1 MRSPV
6 TLTQLGY
13 IVAVA
18 QHRHFGAAA
27 ESCFVTQPTLSMQI
41 QKLEEELGI
50 EIFDRRHQPVR
61 TTLLGLKLI
70 EQAKIVLAESLKLL
84 SLSADETD
92 QIASAINVGIIP
104 TLSPSLAPKLV
115 SSFQKKY
122 PATEISLEEVQ
133 TKDLMARIKEG
144 SLDIGLLVTPL
155 DDPHIIERPLFYE
168 PFNLYVSPDHPLA
181 KKKTITSDDLNIS
194 ELWLLSEGHCFRDQA
209 LTVCGDRR
217 KRKTTGRAF
226 FESGSLETLRKMV
239 DQGGGYT
246 LLPALAAGDV
256 ENARRLSQLREFSAP
271 VPTREVSLIYSRVY
285 KRKATLD
292 AVAGALRAG
301 LPASY
306 LKPDLKKTERV
317 TVTV

>member
-1 MRSPV
+1 M

-50 EIFDRRHQPVR
+50 EIFDRTHQPVR
-61 TTLLGLKLI
+61 TTPLGAELVQ
-70 EQAKIVLAESLKLL
+70 QAQVILAEAEKMKA
-84 SLSADETD
+84 LSADETES
-92 QIASAINVGIIP
+92 IAKSIQVGIIP

-115 SSFQKKY
+115 SEFKAKY
-122 PATEISLEEVQ
+122 PETEISLEEVQ

-144 SLDIGLLVTPL
+144 SLDVGLLVTPL
-155 DDPHIIERPLFYE
+155 DDSHIIEQPIFYE
-168 PFNLYVSPDHPLA
+168 PFFLYVSPDHPLA
-181 KKKTITSDDLNIS
+181 KKKQIGSDDLQIS
-194 ELWLLSEGHCFRDQA
+194 DLWLLSEGHCFRDQA
-209 LTVCGDRR
+209 LKICGDRR
-217 KRKTTGRAF
+217 KRKAPGRAF

-246 LLPALAAGDV
+246 LLPALAADDID
-256 ENARRLSQLREFSAP
+256 ETRRKKQIREFSTP
-271 VPTREVSLIYSRVY
+271 VPTREVSLVYSRVY
-285 KRKATLD
+285 KKRATIN
-292 AVAGALRAG
+292 AIVAAIQSG

-306 LKPDLKKTERV
+306 LKSEAKRTERIRV
-317 TVTV
+317 N

>member
-1 MRSPV
+1 M

-18 QHRHFGAAA
+18 KHRHFGAAA

-50 EIFDRRHQPVR
+50 EIFDRTHQPIR
-61 TTLLGLKLI
+61 TTVLGAQLVQ
-70 EQAKIVLAESLKLL
+70 QAQIVLAESEKLKA
-84 SLSADETD
+84 LSADETD
-92 QIASAINVGIIP
+92 SVAGSINIGIIP

-115 SSFQKKY
+115 SYFHTKY

-133 TKDLMARIKEG
+133 TKDLMARIKDG
-144 SLDIGLLVTPL
+144 SLDVGLLVTPL
-155 DDPHIIERPLFYE
+155 DDPHVIERPLFFE
-168 PFNLYVSPDHPLA
+168 PFSLYVSPEHPLA
-181 KKKTITSDDLNIS
+181 KKKLIASDDLNITD
-194 ELWLLSEGHCFRDQA
+194 LWLLSEGHCFRDQA
-209 LTVCGDRR
+209 LKICVDRK
-217 KRKTTGRAF
+217 KRKPSGRAF

-246 LLPALAAGDV
+246 LLPALAAVDIS
-256 ENARRLSQLREFSAP
+256 ESKRAAQLREFSKP
-271 VPTREVSLIYSRVY
+271 VPIREVSLIYSRVY

-292 AVAGALRAG
+292 AIAVGIREG

-306 LKPDLKKTERV
+306 LKQESKKSLRIAP
-317 TVTV
+317 

>member
-1 MRSPV
+1 M

-18 QHRHFGAAA
+18 RHRHFGAAA

-50 EIFDRRHQPVR
+50 EIFDRTHQPVR
-61 TTLLGLKLI
+61 TTPLGLKLV
-70 EQAKIVLAESLKLL
+70 EQAQIVLAESSKLM

-92 QIASAINVGIIP
+92 QIAPAINVGIIP

-115 SSFQKKY
+115 SWFQKKH

-155 DDPHIIERPLFYE
+155 EDPHIVERPLFYE
-168 PFNLYVSPDHPLA
+168 PFNLYVSPNHPLS
-181 KKKTITSDDLNIS
+181 KLKTIDSDDLNTS
-194 ELWLLSEGHCFRDQA
+194 DLWLLSEGHCFRDQA
-209 LTVCGDRR
+209 LKVCGDRR
-217 KRKTTGRAF
+217 KRKATGRAL

-239 DQGGGYT
+239 DLGGGYT
-246 LLPALAAGDV
+246 LLPALASGDI
-256 ENARRLSQLREFSAP
+256 ESARRPSQLREFSSP
-271 VPTREVSLIYSRVY
+271 VPTREVSLIHSRVY
-285 KRKATLD
+285 KRKATVD
-292 AVAGALRAG
+292 AVAHAVREG
-301 LPASY
+301 LPAAY
-306 LKPDLKKTERV
+306 LNPDSKKTERIKI
-317 TVTV
+317 TI

>member
-1 MRSPV
+1 M

-50 EIFDRRHQPVR
+50 EIFDRTHQPIK
-61 TTLLGLKLI
+61 TTELGSKLV
-70 EQAKIVLAESLKLL
+70 EQAQIVLAESAKLM
-84 SLSADETD
+84 SLSADEID
-92 QIASAINVGIIP
+92 AIAPKIQVGIIP

-115 SSFQKKY
+115 SYFQRVH

-133 TKDLMARIKEG
+133 TKDLMTRIKEG
-144 SLDIGLLVTPL
+144 SLDVGLLVTPL
-155 DDPHIIERPLFYE
+155 EDSHIVERVLFYE
-168 PFNLYVSPDHPLA
+168 PFNLYVSPDHPLS
-181 KKKTITSDDLNIS
+181 KQKTISSDDLNTTD
-194 ELWLLSEGHCFRDQA
+194 LWLLSEGHCFRDQA
-209 LTVCGDRR
+209 LKVCGDRR
-217 KRKTTGRAF
+217 KRKPSGRAL

-246 LLPALAAGDV
+246 LLPALAAGDIDP
-256 ENARRLSQLREFSAP
+256 ARRSKQLREFALP
-271 VPTREVSLIYSRVY
+271 IPTREVSLVHSRVY

-292 AVAGALRAG
+292 AIAKALQAD
-301 LPASY
+301 LPPSY
-306 LKPDLKKTERV
+306 LKPDGKKTERV
-317 TVTV
+317 KMAL

>member
-1 MRSPV
+1 M

-50 EIFDRRHQPVR
+50 EIFDRTHQPVR
-61 TTLLGLKLI
+61 TTPLGSKLI
-70 EQAKIVLAESLKLL
+70 EQAQVVLAESMKLM

-92 QIASAINVGIIP
+92 AIAPKIQVGIIP

-115 SSFQKKY
+115 SWFHKKY

-133 TKDLMARIKEG
+133 TKDLMTRIKEG

-155 DDPHIIERPLFYE
+155 DDTHIIERPLFYE
-168 PFNLYVSPDHPLA
+168 PFYLYVSPDHALA
-181 KKKTITSDDLNIS
+181 KKKTINSDDLNITD
-194 ELWLLSEGHCFRDQA
+194 LWLLSEGHCFRDQA
-209 LTVCGDRR
+209 LKVCGDRR
-217 KRKTTGRAF
+217 KLKPTGRAL

-239 DQGGGYT
+239 DQSGGYT
-246 LLPALAAGDV
+246 LLPALASVDIEAS
-256 ENARRLSQLREFSAP
+256 RRSSQLREFSVP

-292 AVAGALRAG
+292 AVASALQAG

-306 LKPDLKKTERV
+306 LKPDLKKTERIKM
-317 TVTV
+317 TL

>member
-1 MRSPV
+1 M

-50 EIFDRRHQPVR
+50 EIFDRGHQPVR
-61 TTLLGLKLI
+61 PTTLGLKLI
-70 EQAKIVLAESLKLL
+70 EQAQVVLAESSKLM

-92 QIASAINVGIIP
+92 LIADKIQVGIIP

-115 SSFQKKY
+115 AWFQRKH

-133 TKDLMARIKEG
+133 TKDLMNRIKEG

-155 DDPHIIERPLFYE
+155 DDNHIIERPLFYE
-168 PFNLYVSPDHPLA
+168 PFNLYLSPDHALA
-181 KKKTITSDDLNIS
+181 KQKSISSEDLDISD
-194 ELWLLSEGHCFRDQA
+194 LWLLSEGHCFRDQA
-209 LTVCGDRR
+209 LKVCGDRR
-217 KRKTTGRAF
+217 KRKPTGRAL

-246 LLPALAAGDV
+246 LLPALAANDV
-256 ENARRLSQLREFSAP
+256 EPARRSKQLREFSSP

-292 AVAGALRAG
+292 AVAAALQEG

-306 LKPDLKKTERV
+306 LKPDAKKTERV
-317 TVTV
+317 KIVL

>member
-1 MRSPV
+1 M

-50 EIFDRRHQPVR
+50 EIFDRTHQPIR
-61 TTLLGLKLI
+61 TTPLGAKLI
-70 EQAKIVLAESLKLL
+70 EQAQIVLAESEKLM

-92 QIASAINVGIIP
+92 AIAARIHVGIIP

-115 SSFQKKY
+115 SWFHSHH
-122 PATEISLEEVQ
+122 PTTEISLEEVQ
-133 TKDLMARIKEG
+133 TKDLMTRIKEG
-144 SLDIGLLVTPL
+144 SLDVGLLVTPL
-155 DDPHIIERPLFYE
+155 DDSHILERPLFYE
-168 PFNLYVSPDHPLA
+168 PFQLYVSPNHPLA
-181 KKKTITSDDLNIS
+181 RQKSISSDDLNITD
-194 ELWLLSEGHCFRDQA
+194 LWLLSEGHCFRDQA
-209 LTVCGDRR
+209 LKVCGDRR
-217 KRKTTGRAF
+217 KKKTNTRAF

-239 DQGGGYT
+239 DQSGGYT
-246 LLPALAAGDV
+246 LLPALAADDIDP
-256 ENARRLSQLREFSAP
+256 ARRLRQLREFAAP
-271 VPTREVSLIYSRVY
+271 VPTREVSLVYSRVY

-292 AVAGALRAG
+292 AIAKALQAG

-306 LKPDLKKTERV
+306 LKPDAKRTERIKMV
-317 TVTV
+317 L